1 MNNSTQ
7 ELRRAFIRYFE
18 LHGHQAVP
26 SSALIPQAD
35 PTLLF
40 TNAGMNQFKRVFLGE
55 DTRAYT
61 RAVTVQ
67 KCLRAGGKHNDLEN
81 VGYTRRHHTFFEMLG
96 NFSFGDYFKEDAI
109 QFGWEFLTQT
119 VGLDK
124 DRMWVTVFRED
135 DEADRLWKKMG
146 VSPSRIVRCG
156 EKDNFWQMGDTGPCG
171 PCSELHFDQGPSVPG
186 DDCPNGEGD
195 RVIEIWNLVFM
206 QFNRDAAGTL
216 HPLPKPSIDTGMG
229 LERLAAVAQGVY
241 SNYDSDVFT
250 PLLSAVAARAGVR
263 YGEKNQTDRSMC
275 VVADHLR
282 AITFLMADGILPSN
296 EGRGYVLRR
305 ILRRAARHGRLLGI
319 VEPFLYELTAAV
331 VSQMAGVYSEVRS
344 AAATIA
350 EATRGEEERF
360 VATLDYSL
368 PILNEILAKKEV
380 AAGSAF
386 ILASTDAEAT
396 RSEEERFVATHDYSL
411 PISKEILAKKE
422 VSAGSAPTLA
432 GTDAFKLYDTYGLP
446 FDLMEEACRE
456 RGIKLDTVG
465 FEQAIAEQRNRARKT
480 GGFVEEIARPAVA
493 ELARRF
499 GTTKFVG
506 YERLE
511 NESLVQ
517 AILIGDRLV
526 KEAAEGDEVEIVLD
540 VTPFY
545 AEGGGQ
551 VGDQGVLTGSD
562 GQMEITETT
571 RPVPTVILH
580 KGTVTKGRIREG
592 EQLRMIVNTTTRQD
606 AQRNHTATHLLHAAL
621 RDMLGPHVKQYG
633 SLVGPN
639 RLRFDFAHFRPLSSR
654 DVDEIETVVNNEVRK
669 NERVATEV
677 MSIQDAVA
685 KGALAFFGD
694 KYGEQVRVVTVESFS
709 KELCGGTH
717 CRQTGDI
724 GLFRIM
730 SETGVAAGVRRIEA
744 QTGSGA
750 LTHMKKLETDIRELS
765 DLLKVGQS
773 ELVAKTRKVMM
784 QLKDKERELEELKLK
799 MASGSAV
806 ETTAKTIAGIQV
818 HVQRTDGLDVNG
830 MRALADQL
838 RDKLKSGVVALGA
851 ANDGKVSLL
860 VVVTKDLIARLK
872 AGDLIKEMAAEVG
885 GTGGGRPEMAQ
896 AGGKDPA
903 RLDVALEKVF
913 GLVERLLER

>member
-1 MNNSTQ
+1 MKNSTE
-7 ELRRAFIRYFE
+7 ELRQAFIRYFE
-18 LHGHQAVP
+18 QHGHQAVP

-40 TNAGMNQFKRVFLGE
+40 TNAGMNQFKRIFLGE
-55 DTRAYT
+55 ETRGYK

-96 NFSFGDYFKEDAI
+96 NFSFGDYFKKDAI

-119 VGLDK
+119 VGLAK
-124 DRMWVTVFRED
+124 DRMWVTIFRDD
-135 DEADRLWKKMG
+135 DEADELWKKVG

-186 DDCPNGEGD
+186 DDRPNGEGD

-250 PLLSAVAARAGVR
+250 PLLTAVAARAGVR
-263 YGEKNQTDRSMC
+263 YGEQDQTDRSMR

-282 AITFLMADGILPSN
+282 AITFLMTDGVLPSN

-319 VEPFLYELTAAV
+319 VEPFLYGLTETV

-360 VATLDYSL
+360 IATLDQGL
-368 PILNEILAKKEV
+368 PILNEMIAKARSTGNKV
-380 AAGSAF
+380 LTGS
-386 ILASTDAEAT
+386 D
-396 RSEEERFVATHDYSL
+396 V
-411 PISKEILAKKE
+411 
-422 VSAGSAPTLA
+422 
-432 GTDAFKLYDTYGLP
+432 FKLYDTYGFP
-446 FDLMEEACRE
+446 MDLMGEACRE
-456 RGIKLDTVG
+456 QGMTLDEAG
-465 FEQAIAEQRNRARKT
+465 FDQAIDEQRNRARKT
-480 GGFVEEIARPAVA
+480 GGFVQEIARPAVA
-493 ELARRF
+493 ELAGRI
-499 GTTKFVG
+499 GTTKFIG
-506 YERLE
+506 YDRLE
-511 NESLVQ
+511 SESLVQ
-517 AILIGDRLV
+517 AILKGDRLV

-551 VGDQGVLTGSD
+551 VGDRGLLLGHE
-562 GQMEITETT
+562 GQAEITETT
-571 RPVPTVILH
+571 RPAPTVILH

-592 EQLRMIVNTTTRQD
+592 EALHMTVNATTRQD

-621 RDMLGPHVKQYG
+621 RDLLGPHVKQYG

-724 GLFRIM
+724 GLFRLV

-750 LTHMKKLETDIRELS
+750 LAHMKQLDTDIRELS
-765 DLLKVGQS
+765 NLLKVGQS
-773 ELVAKTRKVMM
+773 ELVAKTRKVMT
-784 QLKDKERELEELKLK
+784 QLKDKERELEEVKLK
-799 MASGSAV
+799 MAGGSAA
-806 ETTAKTIAGIQV
+806 EAMAKTIAGVQV

-872 AGDLIKEMAAEVG
+872 AGDIIKEMAAEVG

-903 RLDVALEKVF
+903 RLDSALEKVF
-913 GLVERLLER
+913 GLVERMLER

>member
-1 MNNSTQ
+1 MKNSTQ
-7 ELRRAFIRYFE
+7 ELRQAFIRYFE
-18 LHGHQAVP
+18 QHGHQAVP

-55 DTRAYT
+55 ETRAYK

-119 VGLDK
+119 VGLAK
-124 DRMWVTVFRED
+124 DRMWVTIFRD
-135 DEADRLWKKMG
+135 DEEADQLWKKVG
-146 VSPSRIVRCG
+146 VPASRIVRCG

-186 DDCPNGEGD
+186 DDRPNGEGD

-250 PLLSAVAARAGVR
+250 PLLTAVAARAGVR
-263 YGEKNQTDRSMC
+263 YGEHDQTDRSMR

-282 AITFLMADGILPSN
+282 AITFLMADGVLPSN

-319 VEPFLYELTAAV
+319 VEPFLYGLTEAV
-331 VSQMAGVYSEVRS
+331 VNQMAGVYSEVRS

-360 VATLDYSL
+360 IATLDQGL
-368 PILNEILAKKEV
+368 PILNEMIAK
-380 AAGSAF
+380 AR
-386 ILASTDAEAT
+386 STGNKVLTGPD
-396 RSEEERFVATHDYSL
+396 V
-411 PISKEILAKKE
+411 
-422 VSAGSAPTLA
+422 
-432 GTDAFKLYDTYGLP
+432 FKLYDTYGFP
-446 FDLMEEACRE
+446 MDLMGEACRE
-456 RGIKLDTVG
+456 QGMTLDEAG
-465 FEQAIAEQRNRARKT
+465 FDQAIEEQRNRARKT
-480 GGFVEEIARPAVA
+480 GGFVQEIARPAVA
-493 ELARRF
+493 ELAGRV
-499 GTTKFVG
+499 GATKFIG
-506 YERLE
+506 YDRLE
-511 NESLVQ
+511 SESLVQ
-517 AILIGDRLV
+517 AILKGDRLV

-551 VGDQGVLTGSD
+551 VGDRGLLLGHD
-562 GQMEITETT
+562 GQVEITETT
-571 RPVPTVILH
+571 RPAPTVILH

-592 EQLRMIVNTTTRQD
+592 EALHMTVNATTRQD

-621 RDMLGPHVKQYG
+621 RDLLGPHVKQYG

-639 RLRFDFAHFRPLSSR
+639 RLRFDFAHFRPLTSR

-724 GLFRIM
+724 GLFRLV

-750 LTHMKKLETDIRELS
+750 LAHMKQLETDIRELS
-765 DLLKVGQS
+765 HLLKVGQS
-773 ELVAKTRKVMM
+773 ELVAKTRKVMT
-784 QLKDKERELEELKLK
+784 QLKDKERELEEVKLK
-799 MASGSAV
+799 MAGGSAA
-806 ETTAKTIAGIQV
+806 EAMAKTIAGIQV

-872 AGDLIKEMAAEVG
+872 AGDIIKEMAAEVG

-903 RLDVALEKVF
+903 RLDIALEKVF
-913 GLVERLLER
+913 GLVERMVQRYTDAG

>member
-1 MNNSTQ
+1 MKNSTH
-7 ELRRAFIRYFE
+7 ELRQAFIRYFE
-18 LHGHQAVP
+18 QHGHQAVP

-55 DTRAYT
+55 ETRTYK

-96 NFSFGDYFKEDAI
+96 NFSFGDYFKEEAI
-109 QFGWEFLTQT
+109 LFGWEFLTKT
-119 VGLDK
+119 VGLEK
-124 DRMWVTVFRED
+124 DRMWVTVFRDD
-135 DEADRLWKKMG
+135 DEADLLWKKIG

-186 DDCPNGEGD
+186 DDRPNGEGD

-206 QFNRDAAGTL
+206 QYNRDAAGTL

-229 LERLAAVAQGVY
+229 LERLAAVAQGKY

-250 PLLSAVAARAGVR
+250 PLLSAVAARAGVQ
-263 YGEKNQTDRSMC
+263 YGEQDTTDRSMR

-282 AITFLMADGILPSN
+282 AMTFLMADGVLPSN

-319 VEPFLYELTAAV
+319 VEPFLHELTAAV
-331 VSQMAGVYSEVRS
+331 VTQMGPVYSEIRG

-360 VATLDYSL
+360 IATLDQGL
-368 PILNEILAKKEV
+368 PILNELIAK
-380 AAGSAF
+380 A
-386 ILASTDAEAT
+386 
-396 RSEEERFVATHDYSL
+396 R
-411 PISKEILAKKE
+411 
-422 VSAGSAPTLA
+422 SAGSKVLT
-432 GTDAFKLYDTYGLP
+432 GSDVFKLYDTYGFP
-446 FDLMEEACRE
+446 MDLMGEACRE
-456 RGIKLDTVG
+456 QEMTLDEAG
-465 FEQAIAEQRNRARKT
+465 FDQAIEEQRTRARKT
-480 GGFVEEIARPAVA
+480 GGFEQETTRPAVA
-493 ELARRF
+493 ALAGRL
-499 GTTKFVG
+499 GATKFIG
-506 YERLE
+506 YDQLE
-511 NESLVQ
+511 SDSVVL
-517 AILIGDRLV
+517 AILKGDRLV
-526 KEAAEGDEVEIVLD
+526 KEAAEGDAVELVLD
-540 VTPFY
+540 MTPFY

-551 VGDQGVLTGSD
+551 VGDRGMLMGPD
-562 GQMEITETT
+562 GQVEIQETT

-580 KGTVTKGRIREG
+580 TGIVTKGRIREG
-592 EQLRMIVNTTTRQD
+592 ESLHMTVDATMRQA

-621 RDMLGPHVKQYG
+621 RDLLGPHVKQYG

-639 RLRFDFAHFRPLSSR
+639 RLRFDFAHFRPLTSR
-654 DVDEIETVVNNEVRK
+654 DIDEIELVVNNEVRK

-724 GLFRIM
+724 GLFRIE

-750 LTHMKKLETDIRELS
+750 LAQMKRLETDIRELA

-773 ELVAKTRKVMM
+773 ELVAKTRKVIT

-806 ETTAKTIAGIQV
+806 ESTAKTIAGIQV

-872 AGDLIKEMAAEVG
+872 AGDLIKAMAAEVG

-903 RLDVALEKVF
+903 KLDAALENVF
-913 GLVERLLER
+913 GLVERMLER

>member
-1 MNNSTQ
+1 MKNSTQ
-7 ELRRAFIRYFE
+7 ELRQAFIRYFE
-18 LHGHQAVP
+18 QHGHQAVP

-55 DTRAYT
+55 ETRAYK

-119 VGLDK
+119 VGLAK
-124 DRMWVTVFRED
+124 DRMWVTIFRED
-135 DEADRLWKKMG
+135 DEADRLWKKIG
-146 VSPSRIVRCG
+146 VLDSRIVRCD

-186 DDCPNGEGD
+186 DDRPNGAGD

-206 QFNRDAAGTL
+206 QYNRDASAKL
-216 HPLPKPSIDTGMG
+216 NPLPKPSIDTGMG

-250 PLLSAVAARAGVR
+250 PLLSAVSIRAGVR
-263 YGEKNQTDRSMC
+263 YGEKDTTDRSMR

-282 AITFLMADGILPSN
+282 AITFLMADGVLPSN

-331 VSQMAGVYSEVRS
+331 VNQMAGAYSEVRG

-360 VATLDYSL
+360 IATLDQGL
-368 PILNEILAKKEV
+368 PILNELIAKARSV
-380 AAGSAF
+380 W
-386 ILASTDAEAT
+386 STVLTGPD
-396 RSEEERFVATHDYSL
+396 V
-411 PISKEILAKKE
+411 
-422 VSAGSAPTLA
+422 
-432 GTDAFKLYDTYGLP
+432 FKLYDTYGFP
-446 FDLMEEACRE
+446 MDLMGEACRE
-456 RGIKLDTVG
+456 QGMTLDEAG
-465 FEQAIAEQRNRARKT
+465 FDEAIEEQRNRARKT
-480 GGFVEEIARPAVA
+480 GGFEQETARPAVA
-493 ELARRF
+493 ELAGRL
-499 GTTKFVG
+499 GTTKFIG
-506 YERLE
+506 YDRLE
-511 NESLVQ
+511 SDSLVQ
-517 AILIGDRLV
+517 AILKGDRLV
-526 KEAAEGDEVEIVLD
+526 KEAAEGDEVELVLD

-551 VGDQGVLTGSD
+551 VGDQGVLMGRD
-562 GQMEITETT
+562 GRVEIKETT
-571 RPVPTVILH
+571 RPVPTLILH
-580 KGTVTKGRIREG
+580 KGTVTKGWIREG
-592 EQLRMIVNTTTRQD
+592 EALRMTVNATTRQD
-606 AQRNHTATHLLHAAL
+606 AQRNHTATHLVHAAL

-677 MSIQDAVA
+677 LSIQDAVA

-717 CRQTGDI
+717 CRYTGDI
-724 GLFRIM
+724 GLFRIV

-750 LTHMKKLETDIRELS
+750 LAHMKKLETDIRELS

-773 ELVAKTRKVMM
+773 ELVAKTRKVMT

-806 ETTAKTIAGIQV
+806 EVTAKTIAGVQV

-851 ANDGKVSLL
+851 ATEDGKVSLL
-860 VVVTKDLIARLK
+860 VVVTKDLIGKLN
-872 AGDLIKEMAAEVG
+872 AGELIKVMAAEVG

-913 GLVERLLER
+913 GLVERMLERYTNGG

>member
-1 MNNSTQ
+1 MSKSAK
-7 ELRRAFIRYFE
+7 ELRQGFIRYFE
-18 LHGHQAVP
+18 QHGHQAV
-26 SSALIPQAD
+26 SSSPLIPQAD

-55 DTRAYT
+55 ETRSYK

-96 NFSFGDYFKEDAI
+96 NFSFGDYFKQDAI
-109 QFGWEFLTQT
+109 KFGWEFLTQT

-124 DRMWVTVFRED
+124 SKLWITIFRED
-135 DEADRLWKKMG
+135 DEADELWKKIG
-146 VSPSRIVRCG
+146 VPPSRIVRCG
-156 EKDNFWQMGDTGPCG
+156 EKDNFWQMADTGPCG
-171 PCSELHFDQGPSVPG
+171 PCSEIHFDQGSGVPG
-186 DDCPNGEGD
+186 DDRPNGEGD

-206 QFNRDAAGTL
+206 QFNRDASGKL

-241 SNYDSDVFT
+241 SNYDSDLFT
-250 PLLSAVAARAGVR
+250 PLLTAIARRAGTG
-263 YGEKNQTDRSMC
+263 YGKSEQSDRSMR
-275 VVADHLR
+275 VIADHLR
-282 AITFLMADGILPSN
+282 AVTFLMTDGVLPSN

-319 VEPFLYELTAAV
+319 VEPFLHELSATV
-331 VSQMAGVYSEVRS
+331 IEQMGDAYPEIK
-344 AAATIA
+344 AAAGTVA

-360 VATLDYSL
+360 IATLDQGL
-368 PILNEILAKKEV
+368 PILNDMVMKAKT
-380 AAGSAF
+380 AG
-386 ILASTDAEAT
+386 L
-396 RSEEERFVATHDYSL
+396 
-411 PISKEILAKKE
+411 K
-422 VSAGSAPTLA
+422 TLA
-432 GTDAFKLYDTYGLP
+432 GSDVFKLYDTYGFP
-446 FDLMEEACRE
+446 MDLIGEACRE
-456 RGIKLDTVG
+456 QGLTVDEQG
-465 FEQAIAEQRNRARKT
+465 FDAAIEEQRNRARKT
-480 GGFVEEIARPAVA
+480 GGFEQETARPEVSD
-493 ELARRF
+493 LAKRV

-506 YERLE
+506 YDRLE
-511 NESLVQ
+511 SESVLQ
-517 AILIGDRLV
+517 AILKGDRLV
-526 KEAAEGDEVEIVLD
+526 KEAVEGEEVEVVLD

-551 VGDQGVLTGSD
+551 VGDQGLLTGAE
-562 GQMEITETT
+562 GRLEITETT
-571 RPVPTVILH
+571 RPVPTLILH
-580 KGTVTKGRIREG
+580 KGKVIKGRIREG
-592 EQLRMIVNTTTRQD
+592 EQLHLTVNSAMRQD
-606 AQRNHTATHLLHAAL
+606 AARNHTATHLVHAAL
-621 RDMLGPHVKQYG
+621 RDLLGPHVKQYG

-654 DVDEIETVVNNEVRK
+654 DIDEIESMVNSEVRR

-694 KYGEQVRVVTVESFS
+694 KYGEQVRVVMVESFS

-717 CRQTGDI
+717 CRHTGEI
-724 GLFRIM
+724 GLFRIV

-750 LTHMKKLETDIRELS
+750 LAIMKKLEAEVRELS
-765 DLLKVGQS
+765 DLLKVGPS
-773 ELVAKTRKVMM
+773 ELVSRTRKVLG

-799 MASGSAV
+799 MASG
-806 ETTAKTIAGIQV
+806 TAATSTVRTVAGISV
-818 HVQRTDGLDVNG
+818 HVQRTDGLDMNG
-830 MRALADQL
+830 MRALGDQL

-851 ANDGKVSLL
+851 ATGDGKVSLL
-860 VVVTKDLIARLK
+860 VVVTKDLTGKIK
-872 AGDLIKEMAAEVG
+872 AGELIKVMAAEVG

-903 RLDVALEKVF
+903 RLDTALEKVF
-913 GLVERLLER
+913 GLVENAQQR

>member
-1 MNNSTQ
+1 MKNSTH
-7 ELRRAFIRYFE
+7 ELRQAFIRYFE
-18 LHGHQAVP
+18 QHGHQAVP

-55 DTRAYT
+55 ETRAYK

-96 NFSFGDYFKEDAI
+96 NFSFGDYFKEEAI

-119 VGLDK
+119 AGLAK
-124 DRMWVTVFRED
+124 DRMWVTVFRD
-135 DEADRLWKKMG
+135 DDDADRLWKKIG
-146 VSPSRIVRCG
+146 VPASRIVRCD

-171 PCSELHFDQGPSVPG
+171 PCSEIHFDQGPSVPG
-186 DDCPNGEGD
+186 DDRPNGEGD

-250 PLLSAVAARAGVR
+250 PLLSAVASRAGVR
-263 YGEKNQTDRSMC
+263 YGEQDTTDRSMR

-282 AITFLMADGILPSN
+282 AITFLMADGVLPSN

-331 VSQMAGVYSEVRS
+331 VNQMAGVYSEVQG

-360 VATLDYSL
+360 IATLDQGL
-368 PILNEILAKKEV
+368 PILNDMIAKAR
-380 AAGSAF
+380 AAGQNVLTGA
-386 ILASTDAEAT
+386 D
-396 RSEEERFVATHDYSL
+396 V
-411 PISKEILAKKE
+411 
-422 VSAGSAPTLA
+422 
-432 GTDAFKLYDTYGLP
+432 FKLYDTYGFP
-446 FDLMEEACRE
+446 MDLMGEACRE
-456 RGIKLDTVG
+456 QKMTLDEKG
-465 FEQAIAEQRNRARKT
+465 FDQAIEEQRNRARKT
-480 GGFVEEIARPAVA
+480 GGFEQESARPAVA
-493 ELARRF
+493 ELARRL
-499 GTTKFVG
+499 GTTKFIG
-506 YERLE
+506 YDFLE
-511 NESLVQ
+511 SESLVQ
-517 AILIGDRLV
+517 AILKGDRLV
-526 KEAAEGDEVEIVLD
+526 KEAVEGDEVELVLD

-545 AEGGGQ
+545 PEGGGQ
-551 VGDQGVLTGSD
+551 VGDQGIVMGLD
-562 GQMEITETT
+562 GRMEIKETT
-571 RPVPTVILH
+571 RPVPTLILH
-580 KGTVTKGRIREG
+580 KGIVTKGRIREG
-592 EQLRMIVNTTTRQD
+592 EQLRLTINATSRQD
-606 AQRNHTATHLLHAAL
+606 TARNHTATHLVHAAL

-654 DVDEIETVVNNEVRK
+654 DIEEIETVVNNEVRK
-669 NERVATEV
+669 NEQVATEV
-677 MSIQDAVA
+677 MSIQAAVA

-717 CRQTGDI
+717 CQRTGDI
-724 GLFRIM
+724 GLFSIV

-750 LTHMKKLETDIRELS
+750 LVHMKKMETDIRELS

-773 ELVAKTRKVMM
+773 ELVAKTRKVMT

-799 MASGSAV
+799 MASGSAG
-806 ETTAKTIAGIQV
+806 EATAKTVAGIQV

-851 ANDGKVSLL
+851 ATEDGKVSLL
-860 VVVTKDLIARLK
+860 VVVTKDLIGKLK

-913 GLVERLLER
+913 GLVERMMGR

>member
-1 MNNSTQ
+1 MKNSTQ
-7 ELRRAFIRYFE
+7 ELRQAFIRYFE
-18 LHGHQAVP
+18 QHGHQAVP
-26 SSALIPQAD
+26 SSSLIPQAD

-55 DTRAYT
+55 ESRVYK

-109 QFGWEFLTQT
+109 RFGWEFLTHT
-119 VGLDK
+119 VGLAK
-124 DRMWVTVFRED
+124 DRMWVTIFRD
-135 DEADRLWKKMG
+135 DDDADQLWRKIG
-146 VSPSRIVRCG
+146 VPASRIVRCG

-186 DDCPNGEGD
+186 DDRPNGDGD

-206 QFNRDAAGTL
+206 QFNRDAGGTL

-241 SNYDSDVFT
+241 SNYDSDAFT
-250 PLLSAVAARAGVR
+250 PLLGAVAIRAGAR
-263 YGEKNQTDRSMC
+263 YGEKDQIDRSMR

-282 AITFLMADGILPSN
+282 AITFLMADGVLPSN

-331 VSQMAGVYSEVRS
+331 VNQMGEVYSEVRD
-344 AAATIA
+344 AAATIT

-360 VATLDYSL
+360 IATLDQGL
-368 PILNEILAKKEV
+368 PILTDMIEKAR
-380 AAGSAF
+380 
-386 ILASTDAEAT
+386 STGNGVLTGPD
-396 RSEEERFVATHDYSL
+396 V
-411 PISKEILAKKE
+411 
-422 VSAGSAPTLA
+422 
-432 GTDAFKLYDTYGLP
+432 FKLYDTYGFP
-446 FDLMEEACRE
+446 IDLIGEACRE
-456 RGIKLDTVG
+456 QGMTLDEMG
-465 FEQAIAEQRNRARKT
+465 FEQAIEEQRNRARKT
-480 GGFVEEIARPAVA
+480 GGFEQETARPAVA
-493 ELARRF
+493 ELAGRL
-499 GTTKFVG
+499 GTTKFIG
-506 YERLE
+506 YDRLE
-511 NESLVQ
+511 SDSLVQ
-517 AILIGDRLV
+517 AILKGDRLV
-526 KEAAEGDEVEIVLD
+526 KEAAEGNEVELVLD

-551 VGDQGVLTGSD
+551 VGDQGVLMSVD
-562 GQMEITETT
+562 GRVEIKETT
-571 RPVPTVILH
+571 RPVPTLILH
-580 KGTVTKGRIREG
+580 KGLITKGRIRAG
-592 EQLRMIVNTTTRQD
+592 ETLRMTVNATTRQD
-606 AQRNHTATHLLHAAL
+606 AQRNHTATHLVHAAL

-639 RLRFDFAHFRPLSSR
+639 RLRFDFAHFRPLTSR
-654 DVDEIETVVNNEVRK
+654 DIDEIEMVVNNEVRK

-724 GLFRIM
+724 GLFRIV

-750 LTHMKKLETDIRELS
+750 LAHMKKLETDIRELS
-765 DLLKVGQS
+765 DVLKVGQS
-773 ELVAKTRKVMM
+773 ELVAKTRKVMT

-806 ETTAKTIAGIQV
+806 EATAKTIAGIQV

-872 AGDLIKEMAAEVG
+872 AGDLIKEMAVEVG

-913 GLVERLLER
+913 GLVERMLERYTNGG

>member
-1 MNNSTQ
+1 MKNSTQ
-7 ELRRAFIRYFE
+7 ELRQAFIRYFE
-18 LHGHQAVP
+18 QHGHQAVP

-55 DTRAYT
+55 ETRAYR

-109 QFGWEFLTQT
+109 AFGWEFLTQT
-119 VGLDK
+119 VGLAK
-124 DRMWVTVFRED
+124 DRMWVTIFRDD
-135 DEADRLWKKMG
+135 DEADQLWKQVG
-146 VSPSRIVRCG
+146 VPASRIVRCD

-186 DDCPNGEGD
+186 DDRPNGEGD

-250 PLLSAVAARAGVR
+250 PLLSAVATRAGVR
-263 YGEKNQTDRSMC
+263 YGEKDQLDRSMR

-282 AITFLMADGILPSN
+282 AITFLMADGVLPSN

-319 VEPFLYELTAAV
+319 VEPFLHELTAAV
-331 VSQMAGVYSEVRS
+331 VDQMAGVYSEVRS
-344 AAATIA
+344 AASTIA

-360 VATLDYSL
+360 IATLDQGL
-368 PILNEILAKKEV
+368 PILSEMVAK
-380 AAGSAF
+380 A
-386 ILASTDAEAT
+386 
-396 RSEEERFVATHDYSL
+396 R
-411 PISKEILAKKE
+411 
-422 VSAGSAPTLA
+422 SAGSKVLT
-432 GTDAFKLYDTYGLP
+432 GSDVFKLYDTYGFP
-446 FDLMEEACRE
+446 IDLMGEACRE
-456 RGIKLDTVG
+456 QGMTLDEVG
-465 FEQAIAEQRNRARKT
+465 FDQAIEEQRNRARKT
-480 GGFVEEIARPAVA
+480 GGFEQETARPAVT
-493 ELARRF
+493 ELAGRV
-499 GTTKFVG
+499 GATKFIG
-506 YERLE
+506 YDRLE
-511 NESLVQ
+511 SDSLVQ
-517 AILIGDRLV
+517 AILKGDRLV
-526 KEAAEGDEVEIVLD
+526 KEAAEGDEVELVLD

-551 VGDQGVLTGSD
+551 VGDRGVLMGHD
-562 GQMEITETT
+562 GRVEIKETT
-571 RPVPTVILH
+571 RPAPTLILH
-580 KGTVTKGRIREG
+580 KGIVTKGRIREG
-592 EQLRMIVNTTTRQD
+592 EQLRMTVDATTRQD
-606 AQRNHTATHLLHAAL
+606 AQRNHTATHLVHAAL

-717 CRQTGDI
+717 CRHTGDI

-750 LTHMKKLETDIRELS
+750 FCAHEEIGNRHSGTLG
-765 DLLKVGQS
+765 LLKVGQS
-773 ELVAKTRKVMM
+773 ELVARTRKVMT

-799 MASGSAV
+799 MASGSRS
-806 ETTAKTIAGIQV
+806 TLKAKTVAGVQV

-903 RLDVALEKVF
+903 KLDAALEKVF
-913 GLVERLLER
+913 GLVERMLQRYTNGG

>member
-1 MNNSTQ
+1 MKNSTQ
-7 ELRRAFIRYFE
+7 ELRQAFIRYFE
-18 LHGHQAVP
+18 QHGHQAVP

-55 DTRAYT
+55 ETRAYK

-109 QFGWEFLTQT
+109 RFGWEFLTQT
-119 VGLDK
+119 VGLAK
-124 DRMWVTVFRED
+124 DRMWVTIFRDD
-135 DEADRLWKKMG
+135 DEADQLWKKVG
-146 VSPSRIVRCG
+146 VPASRIVRCD
-156 EKDNFWQMGDTGPCG
+156 EHDNFWQMGDTGPCG
-171 PCSELHFDQGPSVPG
+171 PCSELHYDQGPSVPG
-186 DDCPNGEGD
+186 DDRPNGEGD

-206 QFNRDAAGTL
+206 QYNRDAAGTL

-250 PLLSAVAARAGVR
+250 PLLSAVASRAGAR
-263 YGEKNQTDRSMC
+263 YGEQETIDRSMR

-282 AITFLMADGILPSN
+282 AITFLMADGVLPSN

-319 VEPFLYELTAAV
+319 IEPFLYELTSAV
-331 VSQMAGVYSEVRS
+331 VIQMGEAYSEVRA

-360 VATLDYSL
+360 IATLDQGL
-368 PILNEILAKKEV
+368 PILNEMIAKAR
-380 AAGSAF
+380 AAGQKVLMGA
-386 ILASTDAEAT
+386 D
-396 RSEEERFVATHDYSL
+396 V
-411 PISKEILAKKE
+411 
-422 VSAGSAPTLA
+422 
-432 GTDAFKLYDTYGLP
+432 FKLYDTYGFP
-446 FDLMEEACRE
+446 MDLIGEACRE
-456 RGIKLDTVG
+456 QGLTLDEVG
-465 FEQAIAEQRNRARKT
+465 FNQAIEEQRNRARKT
-480 GGFVEEIARPAVA
+480 GGFEQETARPAVA
-493 ELARRF
+493 ELTGRF
-499 GTTKFVG
+499 GATKFIG
-506 YERLE
+506 YDRLE
-511 NESLVQ
+511 HESLVQ
-517 AILIGDRLV
+517 AILKGDRLV
-526 KEAAEGDEVEIVLD
+526 KEATEGDEVEVVLD

-551 VGDQGVLTGSD
+551 VGDQGVLMGHD
-562 GQMEITETT
+562 GRVEIKDTT
-571 RPVPTVILH
+571 RPVPTLILH
-580 KGTVTKGRIREG
+580 RGTVTKGRIREG
-592 EQLRMIVNTTTRQD
+592 ESLRMTVNATTRRD
-606 AQRNHTATHLLHAAL
+606 AQRNHTATHLVHAAL
-621 RDMLGPHVKQYG
+621 RDLLGPHVKQYG

-654 DVDEIETVVNNEVRK
+654 DIDEIETVVNDEVRK
-669 NERVATEV
+669 NEQVATEV

-717 CRQTGDI
+717 CQRTGDI
-724 GLFRIM
+724 GLFRIV
-730 SETGVAAGVRRIEA
+730 SETGVAAGVRRLEA

-750 LTHMKKLETDIRELS
+750 LSHMKKLETDIRELS

-773 ELVAKTRKVMM
+773 ELVAKTRKVMT

-806 ETTAKTIAGIQV
+806 QSTAKTIAGIQV

-838 RDKLKSGVVALGA
+838 RDRLKSGVVALGA

-872 AGDLIKEMAAEVG
+872 AGDLIKEMALEVN

-903 RLDVALEKVF
+903 KLDMALEKVF
-913 GLVERLLER
+913 GLVERMLGRYTDGG

>member
-1 MNNSTQ
+1 MKNSTQ
-7 ELRRAFIRYFE
+7 ELRQSFIRYFE
-18 LHGHQAVP
+18 QHGHQAVP

-55 DTRAYT
+55 ETRAYK

-96 NFSFGDYFKEDAI
+96 NFSFGDYFKEEAI
-109 QFGWEFLTQT
+109 LFGWEFLTKT

-124 DRMWVTVFRED
+124 DRMWVTVFRDD

-186 DDCPNGEGD
+186 DDRPNGEGD
-195 RVIEIWNLVFM
+195 RILEIWNLVFM

-216 HPLPKPSIDTGMG
+216 HPLPRPSIDTGMG

-250 PLLSAVAARAGVR
+250 PLLSAVATRAGVR
-263 YGEKNQTDRSMC
+263 YGEKDQTDRSMR

-282 AITFLMADGILPSN
+282 AITFLMTDGVLPSN

-319 VEPFLYELTAAV
+319 VEPFLFELTAAV
-331 VSQMAGVYSEVRS
+331 VNQMAGVYSEVRG

-360 VATLDYSL
+360 IATLDQGL
-368 PILNEILAKKEV
+368 PILNELIAK
-380 AAGSAF
+380 A
-386 ILASTDAEAT
+386 
-396 RSEEERFVATHDYSL
+396 R
-411 PISKEILAKKE
+411 
-422 VSAGSAPTLA
+422 SAGSKVLTGP
-432 GTDAFKLYDTYGLP
+432 DVFKLYDTYGFP
-446 FDLMEEACRE
+446 MDLMGEACRE
-456 RGIKLDTVG
+456 QGMTLDEAG
-465 FEQAIAEQRNRARKT
+465 FDQAIEEQRTRARKT
-480 GGFVEEIARPAVA
+480 GGFEQEIARPAVA
-493 ELARRF
+493 ELAGRL
-499 GTTKFVG
+499 GTTKFIG
-506 YERLE
+506 YDRLE
-511 NESLVQ
+511 SESLVQ
-517 AILIGDRLV
+517 AILKGDRLV
-526 KEAAEGDEVEIVLD
+526 KEAAEGDEVELVLD

-551 VGDQGVLTGSD
+551 VGDQGVLTGHD
-562 GQMEITETT
+562 GRVEIKETT
-571 RPVPTVILH
+571 RPVPTLILH

-592 EQLRMIVNTTTRQD
+592 EALRMTVNATTRQD

-621 RDMLGPHVKQYG
+621 RDLLGPHVKQYG

-654 DVDEIETVVNNEVRK
+654 DVDEVETVVNDEVRK

-717 CRQTGDI
+717 CRHTGDI
-724 GLFRIM
+724 GLFRIV
-730 SETGVAAGVRRIEA
+730 SETGVAAGVRRIEG

-750 LTHMKKLETDIRELS
+750 FAQMKKLETDIRELS

-773 ELVAKTRKVMM
+773 ELVAKTRKVMT

-806 ETTAKTIAGIQV
+806 EATAKTIAGIQV

-860 VVVTKDLIARLK
+860 VVVTKDLITRLK

-903 RLDVALEKVF
+903 RLDASLEKVF
-913 GLVERLLER
+913 GLVERMLERYTNGG

>member
-1 MNNSTQ
+1 MKNSTQ
-7 ELRRAFIRYFE
+7 ELRHAFIQYFE
-18 LHGHQAVP
+18 QHGHQAVP

-55 DTRAYT
+55 ETRAYR

-109 QFGWEFLTQT
+109 AFGWEFLTQT
-119 VGLDK
+119 VGLAK
-124 DRMWVTVFRED
+124 DRMWVTIFRDD
-135 DEADRLWKKMG
+135 DEADQLWKKVG
-146 VSPSRIVRCG
+146 VPAGRIVRCG

-186 DDCPNGEGD
+186 DDRPNGEGD

-250 PLLSAVAARAGVR
+250 PLLGAIAIRAGVQ
-263 YGEKNQTDRSMC
+263 YGKQEPTDRSMR

-282 AITFLMADGILPSN
+282 AITFLMADGVLPSN

-319 VEPFLYELTAAV
+319 VEPFLYELASAV
-331 VSQMAGVYSEVRS
+331 VNQMGEAYSEVRS

-360 VATLDYSL
+360 IATLDQGL
-368 PILNEILAKKEV
+368 PILNEMMAK
-380 AAGSAF
+380 A
-386 ILASTDAEAT
+386 
-396 RSEEERFVATHDYSL
+396 R
-411 PISKEILAKKE
+411 
-422 VSAGSAPTLA
+422 SAGSKILTGP
-432 GTDAFKLYDTYGLP
+432 DVFKLYDTYGFP
-446 FDLMEEACRE
+446 IDLMGEACRE
-456 RGIKLDTVG
+456 QGMTLDEAG
-465 FEQAIAEQRNRARKT
+465 FEQAIEEQRNRARKT
-480 GGFVEEIARPAVA
+480 GGFEQETARPAVA
-493 ELARRF
+493 ELAGRV
-499 GTTKFVG
+499 GTTKFIG
-506 YERLE
+506 YDRLE
-511 NESLVQ
+511 SDSLVQ
-517 AILIGDRLV
+517 AILKGDRLV
-526 KEAAEGDEVEIVLD
+526 KEAVEGDEVELVLD

-551 VGDQGVLTGSD
+551 VGDRGVLL
-562 GQMEITETT
+562 GQEGRVEIKETT
-571 RPVPTVILH
+571 RPAPTLVLH

-592 EQLRMIVNTTTRQD
+592 EQLHMTVDATTRQD
-606 AQRNHTATHLLHAAL
+606 AQRNHTATHLVHAAL

-654 DVDEIETVVNNEVRK
+654 DIDDIETTVNDEIRK
-669 NERVATEV
+669 NEPVRTEV

-694 KYGEQVRVVTVESFS
+694 KYGEQVRVVTVEAFS

-724 GLFRIM
+724 GLFRLV
-730 SETGVAAGVRRIEA
+730 SETGVAAGVRRLEA

-750 LTHMKKLETDIRELS
+750 FALMKKLEADIRELS

-773 ELVAKTRKVMM
+773 ELVSKTRKVMT
-784 QLKDKERELEELKLK
+784 QLKDKERELEELKLR
-799 MASGSAV
+799 MASGSSV
-806 ETTAKTIAGIQV
+806 GSTAKTIAGVQV

-903 RLDVALEKVF
+903 KLDAALEKVF
-913 GLVERLLER
+913 GLVERTLQRYTHGG

>member
-1 MNNSTQ
+1 MKNSTQ
-7 ELRRAFIRYFE
+7 ELRQAFIRYFE
-18 LHGHQAVP
+18 QHGHQAVP

-55 DTRAYT
+55 ETRAYK
-61 RAVTVQ
+61 RAATVQ

-109 QFGWEFLTQT
+109 QYGWEFLTQT
-119 VGLDK
+119 VGLAK
-124 DRMWVTVFRED
+124 DRMWVTIFRDD
-135 DEADRLWKKMG
+135 DEANQLWKKIG
-146 VSPSRIVRCG
+146 VPASRIVRCG

-186 DDCPNGEGD
+186 DDRPNGEGD
-195 RVIEIWNLVFM
+195 RVLEIWNLVFM
-206 QFNRDAAGTL
+206 QYNRDAAGKL
-216 HPLPKPSIDTGMG
+216 NPLPKPSIDTGMG
-229 LERLAAVAQGVY
+229 LERLAAVAQGVH
-241 SNYDSDVFT
+241 SNYDSDAFT
-250 PLLSAVAARAGVR
+250 PLLSAVATRAGVR
-263 YGEKNQTDRSMC
+263 YGEKDQTDRSMR

-282 AITFLMADGILPSN
+282 AITFLMADGVLPSN

-319 VEPFLYELTAAV
+319 VEPFLYELTTAV
-331 VSQMAGVYSEVRS
+331 VKQMAGVYSEVRD
-344 AAATIA
+344 AAATIT

-360 VATLDYSL
+360 IATLDQGL
-368 PILNEILAKKEV
+368 PILNEMIAK
-380 AAGSAF
+380 A
-386 ILASTDAEAT
+386 
-396 RSEEERFVATHDYSL
+396 R
-411 PISKEILAKKE
+411 
-422 VSAGSAPTLA
+422 SAGSEVLTGP
-432 GTDAFKLYDTYGLP
+432 DVFKLYDTYGFP
-446 FDLMEEACRE
+446 MDLMGEACRE
-456 RGIKLDTVG
+456 QGMTLDEAG
-465 FEQAIAEQRNRARKT
+465 FDQAIEEQRNRARKS
-480 GGFVEEIARPAVA
+480 GGFETETQRPGISALEKVVA
-493 ELARRF
+493 EDAATVVIQDPAPTVLKWEP
-499 GTTKFVG
+499 TKFVG
-506 YERLE
+506 YELLE
-511 NESLVQ
+511 SQGVLQ
-517 AILIGDRLV
+517 AILKGERPV
-526 KEAAEGDEVEIVLD
+526 REAVEGDQVELLFD
-540 VTPFY
+540 TTPFY
-545 AEGGGQ
+545 PEGGGQ
-551 VGDQGVLTGSD
+551 VGDKGIVNGPE
-562 GQMEITETT
+562 GRVEIEETT
-571 RPVPTVILH
+571 KPHPSMILH
-580 KGTVTKGRIREG
+580 KGVVKAGRISVG
-592 EQLRMIVNTTTRQD
+592 ERFDMKVNHSSRQD
-606 AQRNHTATHLLHAAL
+606 AARNHTATHLVHAAL

-724 GLFRIM
+724 GLFRIV

-750 LTHMKKLETDIRELS
+750 LAHMKKLETDIRELS

-773 ELVAKTRKVMM
+773 ELVSKTRKVMT

-806 ETTAKTIAGIQV
+806 EATAKTIAGVQV

-903 RLDVALEKVF
+903 KLDVALEKVF
-913 GLVERLLER
+913 GLVERLLERYTNGG